1 MLKQRALLVP
11 ALAVLH
17 AATQAAGLGAGVNAG
32 ALGQTLDFSVPVTL
46 APGEQLAAGCMMAEV
61 LLGDRRLPATQ
72 WMLQVEALTA
82 ESARVRLVTTVPVDE
97 PVVAVQLTLQCG
109 NTVSRRYVL
118 LIDPPASQPGWSE
131 RVDPAPAPAPVAPL
145 ALSAPTAP
153 TAPTAAGLSLAPRA
167 APGQTG
173 GVAAAGAGGLRLAL
187 NAPVAGAVRT
197 PARPQVDVPQK
208 SADAAAA
215 ARPRRQPPA
224 ADRQPRLRL
233 DAPAPTPAAG
243 PAVAQAALASAASA
257 ASAQAD
263 SATTAAAVAAADRMM
278 ALERTVEQLRTDA
291 RQHNE
296 QVARLREA
304 LAHTEEPSHIAQ
316 WLALAAV
323 LLLGLSGW
331 LMVRLAALRRLQAAA
346 WHGEDDVLKPPAAAA
361 GEAVSADD
369 DTPLTLPATAAMT
382 VPPPEETLLDLEVR
396 QAAVPRAPDSYE
408 WGPPT
413 LAADRLPRPG
423 GSLPPGGPQT
433 AAQEGSGVD
442 GAGDVSIDELLDL
455 EQQAEFFIA
464 LDQDDAAIDLLVE
477 HLRNTGGGS
486 PLPYLKLLEI
496 HRRRG
501 DHNDYERIRLRFNQR
516 FNAFAPAWE
525 LDLHGGRSLQDYAG
539 VLPRLA
545 GVWSQPLE
553 AMAELESL
561 MFRKASSELFDL
573 PAYREVLFLYAVARD
588 LLDRESAGSGSVDL
602 LLPLLSDP
610 ADFSRT
616 AAVSFLE
623 SGPDELPGVPEF
635 EDQLTLPVDLDLSFD
650 GERISSIFDPLQD
663 AHPPQ
668 RPR

>member
-11 ALAVLH
+11 ALAVMH
-17 AATQAAGLGAGVNAG
+17 AVTQAAGLGAGVNAG

-46 APGEQLAAGCMMAEV
+46 APGEQLAPGCMTAEV
-61 LLGDRRLPATQ
+61 LLGDRRLPPTQ
-72 WMLQVEALTA
+72 WLLQLEALNA

-97 PVVAVQLTLQCG
+97 PVVSVQVTLQCG

-118 LIDPPASQPGWSE
+118 LIDPPASQPGWS
-131 RVDPAPAPAPVAPL
+131 VDPAPAAAPVATVAPL
-145 ALSAPTAP
+145 AAAAPPAP
-153 TAPTAAGLSLAPRA
+153 MPPAVSLAPRA
-167 APGQTG
+167 GPGETG
-173 GVAAAGAGGLRLAL
+173 AVAAPGAGGLRLAP
-187 NAPVAGAVRT
+187 NGTAAGGART
-197 PARPQVDVPQK
+197 PARPQVDAPQT
-208 SADAAAA
+208 ADAAVAA
-215 ARPRRQPPA
+215 VRPRRQPPA
-224 ADRQPRLRL
+224 AERQPRLRL

-243 PAVAQAALASAASA
+243 AAVAQDAVAAAQAASAASA
-257 ASAQAD
+257 AA
-263 SATTAAAVAAADRMM
+263 AAADRMM

-323 LLLGLSGW
+323 LLLGLSAW

-346 WHGEDDVLKPPAAAA
+346 WHVGEDPLKRPAAEAL
-361 GEAVSADD
+361 EAVSSD

-382 VPPPEETLLDLEVR
+382 MPPPDEALVDLEVR
-396 QAAVPRAPDSYE
+396 HAASPLAPEGYD

-423 GSLPPGGPQT
+423 GAQA
-433 AAQEGSGVD
+433 AAQSSGVD

-477 HLRNTGGGS
+477 HLRHTGGGS

-516 FNAFAPAWE
+516 FNAFAPEWE
-525 LDLHGGRSLQDYAG
+525 LDLHGGRSLQDYPG
-539 VLPRLA
+539 VLPRLS

-616 AAVSFLE
+616 AAVSFLD
-623 SGPDELPGVPEF
+623 SGPDDLPGVLEL
-635 EDQLTLPVDLDLSFD
+635 EDQLTVPVDLDLTFEA
-650 GERISSIFDPLQD
+650 ERISSIFDPLQD
-663 AHPPQ
+663 AHPAQ